1 MKINRLLTAALITF
15 STVLTGCV
23 KESVWDRE
31 TGIDESKAAPEEFTY
46 DEEASSATSMTVYWD
61 GKKAIAAG
69 AKSFLIQLTDPTNMD
84 KGDTWNTTTTKVIE
98 ITDDESVDCETTTF
112 TGLKEYD
119 LYYVRVRANY
129 PGSVYSPWVYLA
141 RENGTPAL
149 YQVGHGAVALV
160 PTISLNAL
168 VKDIEV
174 AWTYCEGAVKYRVE
188 WKKSSETAW
197 QSTETEATN
206 YTISGLTP
214 ETQYDVK
221 VTAITATAENASD
234 VVSATTKEQP
244 PFPMEIATAQAWMD
258 FVNGEFISLANN
270 GADDIVNIT
279 ADLDF
284 TGIQYTK
291 EVVFKGVIN
300 GNNKT
305 IKNLKT
311 SIPFVKEA
319 TTIKDITFDSSCAVT
334 ATADGK
340 YAMVAY
346 TNKGV
351 FSNITNNANVTVELA
366 EAPSAESPLIAAG
379 IVVEAE
385 AEITGCTN
393 NGAIS
398 VSSPVGIECVLVGGI
413 CGYAHTKVTNCTN
426 NGNLAITSTHWI
438 LTAWTTYQG
447 IEKVAQPMGGIAAM
461 TKAESVV
468 EGCTNNGKVV
478 LSLSSI
484 EKMAK
489 SAGTN
494 RIKIGGIVGAVKGTI
509 KSCTNKGNVELYAR
523 TSDRTGQKAASK
535 AYGGASQNYSVAPGG
550 ITGGCHDYGSEKDNG
565 MYIIDCVN
573 EGDVIVDADVDG
585 NNATV
590 GGIVSHP
597 GWEDA
602 GNPNTIQGCIN
613 RGNITVTGAGKFRVA
628 GINGG
633 TGNIIGC
640 ENYGTIKLATNSKG
654 ANSDSSVAGI
664 SAFLGANMKHENN
677 KNYGDVIEDTEYV
690 HNVGGLIAY
699 LQDHAVNYVV
709 GGVVKCNVTTKSSA
723 TTAGMVIGRSKNSGM
738 VVGTTDAPIQV
749 SGTFNGTTIDAGNL
763 ATYAQG
769 STSVAQL
776 NVVLGE

>member
-1 MKINRLLTAALITF
+1 MKINRLLTAALITMA
-15 STVLTGCV
+15 TVLTGCV
-23 KESVWDRE
+23 KESVWDRN
-31 TGIDESKAAPEEFTY
+31 TGIDETKAAPEDFTY
-46 DEEASSATSMTVYWD
+46 DEEASSKNTLAVYWD
-61 GKKAIAAG
+61 GQKAVAAG
-69 AKSFLIQLTDPTNMD
+69 AKSFLVQLTDKDNMD
-84 KGDTWNTTTTKVIE
+84 KGDTWNKQYTQVCE
-98 ITDDESVDCETTTF
+98 VTDDETVDFESASF
-112 TGLKEYD
+112 SGLTEFS
-119 LYYVRVRANY
+119 LYYVRIRANY
-129 PGSVYSPWVYLA
+129 PGSVYSPWVYLS
-141 RENGTPAL
+141 REDGSPAL
-149 YQVGHGAVALV
+149 YQVGHGAVGLV
-160 PTISLNAL
+160 PAVTVDAL
-168 VKDIEV
+168 VKEAIV
-174 AWTYCEGAVKYRVE
+174 AWTFCEGATKYKVE

-197 QSTETEATN
+197 QAAETEAMT
-206 YTISGLTP
+206 YTITGLSP
-214 ETQYDVK
+214 ETAYDIK
-221 VTAITATAENASD
+221 VTSITKDNSYTSD
-234 VVSATTKEQP
+234 VIKVTTKEQP

-258 FVNGEFISLANN
+258 FVNGEFIGLANN
-270 GADDIVNIT
+270 AAEDIVNIT

-284 TGIQYTK
+284 TGIEYNK
-291 EVVFKGVIN
+291 EVVFRGVIN
-300 GNNKT
+300 GNNNK

-311 SIPFVKEA
+311 TIPFVKEA

-346 TNKGV
+346 TNKGL

-366 EAPSAESPLIAAG
+366 EAPSAASPLIAAG

-447 IEKVAQPMGGIAAM
+447 IDKVAQPMGGIAAM

-468 EGCTNNGKVV
+468 EGCTNNGSVV

-523 TSDRTGQKAASK
+523 TSDRTGQATASK
-535 AYGGASQNYSVAPGG
+535 AYGGTAQNYSVAPGG
-550 ITGGCHDYGSEKDNG
+550 ITGGCHDYGSAKDNG

-597 GWEDA
+597 GWEDVS
-602 GNPNTIQGCIN
+602 NPNTIQNCIN
-613 RGNITVTGAGKFRVA
+613 RGNVTVTGAGKFRIG

-633 TGNIIGC
+633 MANIINC
-640 ENYGTIKLATNSKG
+640 ENYGTITLATNKKG
-654 ANSDSSVAGI
+654 SNSGSCVAGI
-664 SAFLGANMKHENN
+664 SGYMGKELKHENN
-677 KNYGDVIEDTEYV
+677 KNYGDIVEDTEV
-690 HNVGGLIAY
+690 AHNVGGLIANFNNLAATY
-699 LQDHAVNYVV
+699 GA
-709 GGVVKCNVTTKSSA
+709 GCVVKCNVTTKNSA
-723 TTAGMVIGRSKNSGM
+723 STAGMVAGYGANTGM
-738 VVGTTDAPIQV
+738 HLGTTDAPIQV
-749 SGTFNGTTIDAGNL
+749 SGTFNGTKIDANNL
-763 ATYAQG
+763 MTLSQG
-769 STSVAQL
+769 STSVGVL
-776 NVVLGE
+776 HVVLGE